1 MVASGST
8 MRSSATIAPVSEP
21 VHAALDHARDLAPR
35 IAAAA
40 DEIER
45 QRRLPDPLVA
55 ALHDAGLFRMLLP
68 RALGGAELDPA
79 TFVRVTEAIA
89 RADASAAWV
98 ICQTNGC
105 SMTAAYLRPDVA
117 RAIFGGEPAGVLAW
131 GPPTTSRAIVEDGGY
146 RLSGTFNFAS
156 GSRHAS
162 WLGGQ
167 APVVE
172 ADGTPRR
179 RHGAAERRTL
189 LFPAASVTMQDVWH
203 TIGLRGTGSDSFVVT
218 DLFVPQEHSF
228 ARDDPA
234 ERRYQAPLYCFP
246 QGSLYAS
253 GFAGVAMG
261 IARSLLEDFVALATD
276 KTPRGYSRP
285 LRESAVTQSLVAQAE
300 ARLGAARVYLLSSL
314 REIWSAV
321 GRTRALGLDQRVTIR
336 LAASHAIRQ
345 AREVADFAYHA
356 AGGTAVFTSN
366 AFERRFRDIHTV
378 SQQLQGR
385 DDHFE
390 AVGKFLLGLEPDTT
404 FL

>member
-1 MVASGST
+1 M
-8 MRSSATIAPVSEP
+8 SEP
-21 VHAALDHARDLAPR
+21 RHDVLDRARALAPA

-45 QRRLPDPLVA
+45 QRRLPAPLVG

-68 RALGGAELDPA
+68 RALGGAEIDPA
-79 TFVRVTEAIA
+79 TFVQVTETIA

-117 RAIFGGEPAGVLAW
+117 RTIFGGQPVGVLAW
-131 GPPTTSRAIVEDGGY
+131 GPPTSSRAVAEDGGY
-146 RLSGTFNFAS
+146 RLTGTFNFAS
-156 GSRHAS
+156 GSRHAT

-167 APVVE
+167 APIVE
-172 ADGTPRR
+172 ADGSPRR
-179 RHGAAERRTL
+179 RPDGVAERRTL
-189 LFPAASVTMQDVWH
+189 LFPAEHVTMKDVWH
-203 TIGLRGTGSDSFVVT
+203 TIGLRGTGSDSFVVN
-218 DLFVPQEHSF
+218 DLFVPHEHSF
-228 ARDDPA
+228 ARDNPA
-234 ERRYQAPLYCFP
+234 ERHYQAPLYCFP

-253 GFAGVAMG
+253 GFGGVAMG
-261 IARSLLEDFVALATD
+261 IARSLLDDFVALATD
-276 KTPRGYSRP
+276 KTPRGYSRT
-285 LRESAVTQSLVAQAE
+285 LRESAVTQSQVAQAE
-300 ARLGAARVYLLSSL
+300 AKLGAARVYLLAAL
-314 REIWSAV
+314 TEIWSAV
-321 GRTRALGLDQRVTIR
+321 GRTGALGLDQRVAIR

-356 AGGTAVFTSN
+356 AGGTAVFTAN

-390 AVGKFLLGLEPDTT
+390 SVGKFLLGLPPDTT

>member
-1 MVASGST
+1 MSDPANET
-8 MRSSATIAPVSEP
+8 LQRTRA
-21 VHAALDHARDLAPR
+21 LAPQ

-40 DEIER
+40 DAIER
-45 QRRLPDPLVA
+45 QRRLPEPLVA
-55 ALHDAGLFRMLLP
+55 ALHEAGLFRMLLP
-68 RALGGAELDPA
+68 RALGGAELDPP
-79 TFVRVTEAIA
+79 TFVQVTEALA
-89 RADASAAWV
+89 RADASTAWV

-117 RAIFGGEPAGVLAW
+117 REIFGGEPVGVLAW
-131 GPPTTSRAIVEDGGY
+131 GPPTASQAVVADGGY

-167 APVVE
+167 APIVE
-172 ADGTPRR
+172 TDGTPRR
-179 RHGAAERRTL
+179 RNGVGERRTL
-189 LFPAASVTMQDVWH
+189 LFPASQVTMKDVWH

-218 DLFVPQEHSF
+218 DLFVPHEHSF

-234 ERRYQAPLYCFP
+234 APRHYQAPLYCFP

-276 KTPRGYSRP
+276 KTPRGYSRA
-285 LRESAVTQSLVAQAE
+285 LRESAVTQSQVAQAE
-300 ARLGAARVYLLSSL
+300 AKLGAARVYVLATL
-314 REIWSAV
+314 REIWSTV
-321 GRTRALGLDQRVTIR
+321 GRTGVLELEQRVAIR

-356 AGGTAVFTSN
+356 AGGTAVFTAN

-378 SQQLQGR
+378 AQQLQGR

-390 AVGKFLLGLEPDTT
+390 SVGKFLLGLPPDTT

>member
-1 MVASGST
+1 MPDRPNET
-8 MRSSATIAPVSEP
+8 LER
-21 VHAALDHARDLAPR
+21 ARGLAPQ

-45 QRRLPDPLVA
+45 RRRLPDTLVS

-68 RALGGAELDPA
+68 RSLEGAELDPP
-79 TFVRVTEAIA
+79 TFVQVTEAIA
-89 RADASAAWV
+89 RADASTAWV

-117 RAIFGGEPAGVLAW
+117 REIFGGEPGGVLAW
-131 GPPTTSRAIVEDGGY
+131 GPPTTSKAVAVDGGY
-146 RLSGTFNFAS
+146 RLSGTFNFGS
-156 GSRHAS
+156 GSRHAT

-167 APVVE
+167 APIVE

-179 RHGAAERRTL
+179 RPGGSPERRTL
-189 LFPAASVTMQDVWH
+189 LFPAAHATLHDVWH
-203 TIGLRGTGSDSFVVT
+203 VIGLRGTGSDSFTVT
-218 DLFVPQEHSF
+218 DLFVPHDHSF

-261 IARSLLEDFVALATD
+261 IARSLLDDFVALASD
-276 KTPRGYSRP
+276 KTPRGYSRT
-285 LRESAVTQSLVAQAE
+285 LRESAVTQSRVAQAH
-300 ARLGAARVYLLSSL
+300 AQVDAARAYLLSSL
-314 REIWSAV
+314 HEIWGAV
-321 GRTRALGLDQRVTIR
+321 GRSGTLGLDQRVTIR
-336 LAASHAIRQ
+336 LAASHAIQQ

-356 AGGTAVFTSN
+356 AGGTAVFTTN

-390 AVGKFLLGLEPDTT
+390 NVGKFLLGLEPDTT

>member
-1 MVASGST
+1 MPDG
-8 MRSSATIAPVSEP
+8 PSET
-21 VHAALDHARDLAPR
+21 LERARGLAPT

-40 DEIER
+40 DEIEHR
-45 QRRLPDPLVA
+45 RRLPDPLVA
-55 ALHDAGLFRMLLP
+55 ALHEAGLFRMLLP
-68 RALGGAELDPA
+68 RGLGGAELDPA
-79 TFVRVTEAIA
+79 TFVQVTEAIA
-89 RADASAAWV
+89 GADASTAWV
-98 ICQTNGC
+98 VCQTNGC

-117 RAIFGGEPAGVLAW
+117 REIFGGEPAGVLAW
-131 GPPTTSRAIVEDGGY
+131 GPPTSSRAVVEDGGY
-146 RLSGTFNFAS
+146 RLSGTFTFAS

-172 ADGTPRR
+172 GDGAPRQ
-179 RHGAAERRTL
+179 RHGVPERRTL
-189 LFPAASVTMQDVWH
+189 LFPARCADMKDVWH
-203 TIGLRGTGSDSFVVT
+203 VIGLRGTGSDAFTVT
-218 DLFVPQEHSF
+218 DLFVPHEHTF

-261 IARSLLEDFVALATD
+261 IARRLLDDFVALATD
-276 KTPRGYSRP
+276 KTPRGYSRA
-285 LRESAVTQSLVAQAE
+285 LRESPVAQSQVAQAH
-300 ARLGAARVYLLSSL
+300 ARLGAARAYLLGSL
-314 REIWSAV
+314 GEIWAAV
-321 GRTRALGLDQRVTIR
+321 GRTGVLRLDQRVVIR
-336 LAASHAIRQ
+336 LAASHAIRE
-345 AREVADFAYHA
+345 AREVADVAYHA
-356 AGGTAVFTSN
+356 AGGTAVFASN

-390 AVGKFLLGLEPDTT
+390 TVGKFLLGLEPDTT

>member
-1 MVASGST
+1 M
-8 MRSSATIAPVSEP
+8 PEP
-21 VHAALDHARDLAPR
+21 VNGVLDRARDLAPR

-40 DEIER
+40 DESER
-45 QRRLPDPLVA
+45 GRRLPDPLVV
-55 ALHDAGLFRMLLP
+55 ALHAAGLFRMLLP
-68 RALGGAELDPA
+68 QGLGGAALDPP
-79 TFVRVTEAIA
+79 TFVQVTEAFA
-89 RADASAAWV
+89 RADASTAWV

-105 SMTAAYLRPDVA
+105 SMTAASLHSDVA

-131 GPPTTSRAIVEDGGY
+131 GPPTTSTAVVAEGGY

-156 GSRHAS
+156 GSRHAT

-167 APVVE
+167 APIVE
-172 ADGTPRR
+172 PDGTPRR
-179 RHGAAERRTL
+179 RRGATERRTL
-189 LFPAASVTMQDVWH
+189 LFPAASATIDDVWH
-203 TIGLRGTGSDSFVVT
+203 TIGLRGTGSDSFVVS
-218 DLFVPQEHSF
+218 DLFVPHAHSF
-228 ARDDPA
+228 SRDDPA
-234 ERRYQAPLYCFP
+234 ERREQAPLYCFP

-261 IARSLLEDFVALATD
+261 IARSLLEDFVALATA
-276 KTPRGYSRP
+276 KTPRGYSRT
-285 LRESAVTQSLVAQAE
+285 LRESAVTQAQVAQAE
-300 ARLGAARVYLLSSL
+300 AKLGAARSYLLSSL

-321 GRTRALGLDQRVTIR
+321 QRTGTLGLDQRVTIR

-356 AGGTAVFTSN
+356 AGGTAVFTSQ

-385 DDHFE
+385 DAHFE
-390 AVGKFLLGLEPDTT
+390 TVGKFLLGLDPDTT

>member
-1 MVASGST
+1 MP
-8 MRSSATIAPVSEP
+8 APTSD
-21 VHAALDHARDLAPR
+21 ALDRARALVPQV
-35 IAAAA
+35 AAAA

-45 QRRLPDPLVA
+45 GRRLPEPLVA
-55 ALHDAGLFRMLLP
+55 ALHDAGLFQMLLP
-68 RALGGAELDPA
+68 RALGGAEVDPA
-79 TFVRVTEAIA
+79 TFVQVTEALA
-89 RADASAAWV
+89 RADASTAWV

-105 SMTAAYLRPDVA
+105 SMTAAYLRPEVA
-117 RAIFGGEPAGVLAW
+117 REIFGGRPVGVLAW
-131 GPPTTSRAIVEDGGY
+131 GPPTTSQAIVADGGY

-156 GSRHAS
+156 GSRHAT

-167 APVVE
+167 APIVDV
-172 ADGTPRR
+172 DGTPRR
-179 RHGAAERRTL
+179 RPGGVERRTL
-189 LFPAASVTMQDVWH
+189 LFPVERAVMKDVWH

-218 DLFVPQEHSF
+218 DLFVPREHSF
-228 ARDDPA
+228 ARDDPS
-234 ERRYQAPLYCFP
+234 ERHYQAPLYCFP

-261 IARSLLEDFVALATD
+261 IARSLLEDFVTLATD
-276 KTPRGYSRP
+276 KTPRGYSRA
-285 LRESAVTQSLVAQAE
+285 LRESAVTQSQVAQAE
-300 ARLGAARVYLLSSL
+300 AKLGAARAYLLSSL
-314 REIWSAV
+314 HEIWSAV
-321 GRTRALGLDQRVTIR
+321 GRTGTLELDQRVAIR

-345 AREVADFAYHA
+345 AREVADVAYHA

-390 AVGKFLLGLEPDTT
+390 TVGKFLLGLTPDTT